1 MVVIGE
7 KAREILEKNFGF
19 PLEQACE
26 LGVHGEITLV
36 KTRTGK
42 DLQFTKNKD
51 SRKIGRGNPL
61 LAQNRIT
68 TIDEINTKIDALQ
81 N

>member
-1 MVVIGE
+1 MAVIGE
-7 KAREILEKNFGF
+7 KAKEILEKNFGF
-19 PLEQACE
+19 PLDQVCE
-26 LGVHGEITLV
+26 LGVHGEIALV

-42 DLQFTKNKD
+42 NLQFTKNKD
-51 SRKIGRGNPL
+51 PRKIGRGNPL

-68 TIDEINTKIDALQ
+68 TIEEINTKIDVLQ